1 MKLFL
6 KYIVF
11 VVFGTIIIDLCFRL
25 WCYSAFHNPK
35 PNSNIGIAYPY
46 ESHNEPCE
54 IAVLGASKANCH
66 YNIKMIEDSLHL
78 KVFNFGA
85 VGEAII
91 HQYLCLDK
99 AIKNGGLKMA
109 ILDLSLAQMSENWV
123 NRRMSSFYVYYWSN
137 KVVYDLVQDIEGKKM
152 DYLLSSALYQYNS
165 VAHRIIFSYFKSYDN
180 KSGFRPEPYTGVA
193 FKSVAPQKK
202 KKTDYIISPYAVKY
216 LCKMN
221 DMCKESGVKFIVC
234 ISPDLISQENGH
246 AEIELLC
253 DKNNIELWD
262 YSDVIHDLFLFKE
275 ELHMNEKGAD
285 VFTGMLIKRI
295 KANYYDETSIK
306 EGPCSKV

>member
-1 MKLFL
+1 
-6 KYIVF
+6 
-11 VVFGTIIIDLCFRL
+11 
-25 WCYSAFHNPK
+25 
-35 PNSNIGIAYPY
+35 
-46 ESHNEPCE
+46 
-54 IAVLGASKANCH
+54 
-66 YNIKMIEDSLHL
+66 
-78 KVFNFGA
+78 
-85 VGEAII
+85 
-91 HQYLCLDK
+91 
-99 AIKNGGLKMA
+99 
-109 ILDLSLAQMSENWV
+109 MSEKWV

-165 VAHRIIFSYFKSYDN
+165 VAHRIFFSYFKSYDN
-180 KSGFRPEPYTGVA
+180 KNGFRPEPYTGVA

-246 AEIELLC
+246 AEIEQLC

-295 KANYYDETSIK
+295 KAYYYDETSIK